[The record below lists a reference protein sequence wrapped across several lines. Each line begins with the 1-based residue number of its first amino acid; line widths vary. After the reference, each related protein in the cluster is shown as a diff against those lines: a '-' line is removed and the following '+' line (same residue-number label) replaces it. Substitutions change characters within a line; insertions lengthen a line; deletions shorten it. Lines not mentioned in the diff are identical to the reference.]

1 MQGKTEDRLLAA
13 SKATPENG
21 VWGRSGI
28 KVDAARKLENM
39 SRHAVDTIDGVI
51 WVSLG
56 GVLGGIA
63 RFWLSGFV
71 ARRVGE
77 TFPWG
82 TMVINVSGAFLI
94 GVLAASA
101 ADQGVFAAVR
111 PWQFAVTG
119 FLGCYTTVSSF
130 SLQTLSLAR
139 DSEISLAAWNLVLSV
154 SLCLVAV
161 AAGFAAGHHAF
172 G

>member
-1 MQGKTEDRLLAA
+1 M
-13 SKATPENG
+13 
-21 VWGRSGI
+21 
-28 KVDAARKLENM
+28 
-39 SRHAVDTIDGVI
+39 
-51 WVSLG
+51 WVALG
-56 GVLGGIA
+56 SVFGGIA

-94 GVLAASA
+94 GMLAASA
-101 ADQGVFAAVR
+101 AGHGTFAAVR

-139 DSEISLAAWNLVLSV
+139 DGEMPLAALNLVLSL
-154 SLCLVAV
+154 SLCLLAV
-161 AAGFAAGHHAF
+161 AAGFSAGLHAF
-172 G
+172 A

>member
-1 MQGKTEDRLLAA
+1 M
-13 SKATPENG
+13 
-21 VWGRSGI
+21 
-28 KVDAARKLENM
+28 
-39 SRHAVDTIDGVI
+39 DTIDGVI

-56 GVLGGIA
+56 SVFGGIA
-63 RFWLSGFV
+63 RFWLSGLV

-101 ADQGVFAAVR
+101 AGHGAFAAAR

-139 DSEISLAAWNLVLSV
+139 DGELKLAVWNLVLSL
-154 SLCLVAV
+154 SLCLLAV
-161 AAGFAAGHHAF
+161 AAGFAAGLHAF